1 MTLARG
7 RILLALLLG
16 VGAAWSVKQYV
27 MPEYDTCSVCHGRRV
42 VSCGAPGCD
51 QGFVPCDGP
60 CLKRSTPGWMHM
72 KVAGHSPSALWKR
85 FDNDDGTWVAWTQA
99 HIGEVIEKVDGRW
112 VNKGKC
118 PMCRGRGAK
127 PCPRCHGQ
135 SACNRCAGT
144 GQVRRWFF

>member
-1 MTLARG
+1 
-7 RILLALLLG
+7 
-16 VGAAWSVKQYV
+16 
-27 MPEYDTCSVCHGRRV
+27 
-42 VSCGAPGCD
+42 
-51 QGFVPCDGP
+51 
-60 CLKRSTPGWMHM
+60 MHM